1 MLVKSMS
8 EMAGMKSEAPVVGR
22 RSRARMKKCLIST
35 KKWTAKLKL
44 SAIKKKN
51 KFLWTSMMSPWI

>member
-1 MLVKSMS
+1 
-8 EMAGMKSEAPVVGR
+8 
-22 RSRARMKKCLIST
+22 MKKCSIST